1 LSGEAD
7 ARKVPADFSNSC
19 KTQFLSESKVTFLA
33 ARYMEEAGR
42 HNPAADASD
51 TYVTWP
57 FECVTFDQLLVRI
70 AQRLRSAV
78 SDRIVG
84 TFYFCANSEGTGS
97 RGFHWVSAIVVIK
110 IDGLPDPIE
119 LAEPHELAPAASP
132 PRSPASSTSSVLEVF
147 DGGAS
152 EPAGGMRN
160 SSASGIAADCESVSG
175 SDLEGDFACESHSPE
190 EGGAAMRDEGSAS
203 FGSRSESE
211 SCASFLDFL
220 MCP

>member
-1 LSGEAD
+1 ML
-7 ARKVPADFSNSC
+7 PPPPPN
-19 KTQFLSESKVTFLA
+19 LL
-33 ARYMEEAGR
+33 
-42 HNPAADASD
+42 NP
-51 TYVTWP
+51 P
-57 FECVTFDQLLVRI
+57 I
-70 AQRLRSAV
+70 SAPLKQAP
-78 SDRIVG
+78 SLP
-84 TFYFCANSEGTGS
+84 EGTGS